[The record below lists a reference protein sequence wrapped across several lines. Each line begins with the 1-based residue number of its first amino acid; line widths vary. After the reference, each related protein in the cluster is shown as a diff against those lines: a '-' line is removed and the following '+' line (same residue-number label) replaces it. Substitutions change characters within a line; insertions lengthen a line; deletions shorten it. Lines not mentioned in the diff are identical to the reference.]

1 MDDLLQEFIAETRET
16 LEALSGEIIA
26 WEAAPDD
33 RERLDAI
40 FRFVHTVKGSC
51 GFLDLPRLARLSHAA
66 EDVLDAVRSG
76 TRLPDTRLVNAVLA
90 IVDRIGVIVEA
101 IDAGSSLDDTGE
113 DQLIAALDEGA
124 VVIAQAPVQVPLRN
138 PTRSVRLNVDLL
150 DRMMSGMSDMV
161 LARNELARRLRD
173 EGADPSVEAALERL
187 SLTVAEMRDTV
198 TRTRMQKIDALFS
211 ALPRM
216 VRDTGAELGKTV
228 MLHMEGSDVELDRE
242 MIEMMRD
249 PLVHIVRNSIDHGIE
264 APAER
269 RAAGK
274 RENGRLSVAARQSG
288 NQIIIEISDDGRGI
302 DTERLIAAMAAQGS
316 RTENE
321 LRALSDKAKLELI
334 FEAGVST
341 KDSVTAISGRGVGM
355 DVVRA
360 NVEQIGGRIELS
372 NTPGKGLRI
381 AIHVPLTLSI
391 IATIGVGVG
400 GQRFA
405 ISRQVIEEIVRV
417 GGDAIRIDMLGDTP
431 MATVR
436 DRRMPLVDLGATL
449 GFERDDDPRMLVIV
463 GVPGGSYALAVPS
476 VLDHEELVIKPA
488 APAVMVT
495 GVYAGQTLPD
505 SGLPM
510 LLLDCAGIAAR
521 AGLLFGREIAIDDAV
536 VEAEAPRV
544 SALLFDDL
552 DGVRRLVPLAII
564 DRIEPVA
571 VEAIKFSAGRLRL
584 STENGIIPLVVQG
597 EWTGRQTLSVLRLR
611 DGAAEI
617 GYAIAEALDIVTL
630 PEKIAPSRDVGAIA
644 GVVSLEGEQVELLDL
659 YWLFA
664 THGATRSD
672 EKPPVC
678 LIEGADTA
686 WMKTFLKPVLEG
698 AGYRVATKLKADE
711 TAAVILTMNSD
722 AVAAKS
728 GGAPVVRLRHDATA
742 SDAREATVY
751 RYDRDGLLA
760 ALAVSAGSR

>member
-101 IDAGSSLDDTGE
+101 IDAGSLLDDTGE

-264 APAER
+264 SPAER
-269 RAAGK
+269 RALGK

-302 DTERLIAAMAAQGS
+302 DTERLVAAMVAQGS
-316 RTENE
+316 RSENE

-449 GFERDDDPRMLVIV
+449 GFEREDEPRMLVIV

-630 PEKIAPSRDVGAIA
+630 PEKIAPSRDVGPIA

-664 THGATRSD
+664 MHGATRSD

-711 TAAVILTMNSD
+711 TAAVILTMNGD
-722 AVAAKS
+722 TTVAKS

>member
-1 MDDLLQEFIAETRET
+1 
-16 LEALSGEIIA
+16 
-26 WEAAPDD
+26 
-33 RERLDAI
+33 
-40 FRFVHTVKGSC
+40 
-51 GFLDLPRLARLSHAA
+51 
-66 EDVLDAVRSG
+66 
-76 TRLPDTRLVNAVLA
+76 
-90 IVDRIGVIVEA
+90 
-101 IDAGSSLDDTGE
+101 
-113 DQLIAALDEGA
+113 
-124 VVIAQAPVQVPLRN
+124 
-138 PTRSVRLNVDLL
+138 
-150 DRMMSGMSDMV
+150 
-161 LARNELARRLRD
+161 
-173 EGADPSVEAALERL
+173 
-187 SLTVAEMRDTV
+187 
-198 TRTRMQKIDALFS
+198 
-211 ALPRM
+211 M
-216 VRDTGAELGKTV
+216 VRDTAGELGKSV
-228 MLHMEGSDVELDRE
+228 ALYMEGSDVELDRE

-264 APAER
+264 SPGER

-274 RENGRLSVAARQSG
+274 RDNGRLSVAARQSG

-302 DTERLIAAMAAQGS
+302 DTERLIAAIVAQGS
-316 RTENE
+316 RSESE

-360 NVEQIGGRIELS
+360 NVEQIGGRIELY

-417 GGDAIRIDMLGDTP
+417 GGDAIRIDMLGDTA

-436 DRRMPLVDLGATL
+436 DRRMPLVDLGTML
-449 GFERDDDPRMLVIV
+449 GFKQDEDPPRMLVIV
-463 GVPGGSYALAVPS
+463 SVPGGSYALAVPS

-510 LLLDCAGIAAR
+510 LLLDCAGIAAM
-521 AGLLFGREIAIDDAV
+521 AGLQFGREIAIDEEV
-536 VEAEAPRV
+536 IEAAAPRV

-597 EWTGRQTLSVLRLR
+597 EWAGRQTLSVLRLR
-611 DGAAEI
+611 DGAAEM
-617 GYAIAEALDIVTL
+617 GYAIAEALDIVSL
-630 PEKIAPSRDVGAIA
+630 PDKIAASRDVGPIA

-659 YWLFA
+659 YWLFSA
-664 THGATRSD
+664 HGATRSD

-678 LIEGADTA
+678 LIDGVDTA

-711 TAAVILTMNSD
+711 TAAVILTMNGD
-722 AVAAKS
+722 TPTARN
-728 GGAPVVRLRHDATA
+728 GAPVVRLRHDATA
-742 SDAREATVY
+742 ADTRDESVY

-760 ALAVSAGSR
+760 ALAVSAGGR